1 MSSRFGRM
9 ACALLLTL
17 TLAVANAAQAQW
29 IPPGSPAMSAPAVVA
44 EPEPA
49 APMPALQTQKA
60 KPGKEQKAARVA
72 RPAEFPY
79 PYYIEFRSRGAI
91 SYGHTFVMF
100 GKNDSAG
107 NMLPGE
113 VAGLHPAGGVAEYV
127 AGHYLPVPA
136 ETGPSDGD
144 LEEIY
149 ISNRYRINLTAEQY
163 PKVLA
168 FIRHKQATSKMW
180 HAVLNNCNGFAG
192 EIANF
197 MGLQAP
203 SALLMPPNYIE
214 SLKTMNRQVSL
225 VSLPGMAGAQAGAA
239 LN

>member
-1 MSSRFGRM
+1 MPTRLTRLFALALALSSF
-9 ACALLLTL
+9 
-17 TLAVANAAQAQW
+17 LAGPLGVAQAQW
-29 IPPGSPAMSAPAVVA
+29 MLPDSRPAAQVEMPNAGIA
-44 EPEPA
+44 PEPVE
-49 APMPALQTQKA
+49 APPATRGKQTKAQKA
-60 KPGKEQKAARVA
+60 TRNAK
-72 RPAEFPY
+72 PAEFAF

-100 GKNDSAG
+100 GRTDSLG

-113 VAGLHPAGGVAEYV
+113 VAGLHPAGGTTEYV

-163 PKVLA
+163 EKVLA
-168 FIRHKQATSKMW
+168 FIRHKQATSKFW

-192 EIANF
+192 DIANY

-203 SALLMPPNYIE
+203 SQLLMPPKYIDG
-214 SLKTMNRQVSL
+214 LKRLNNNVSRPL
-225 VSLPGMAGAQAGAA
+225 ALGANGA
-239 LN
+239 